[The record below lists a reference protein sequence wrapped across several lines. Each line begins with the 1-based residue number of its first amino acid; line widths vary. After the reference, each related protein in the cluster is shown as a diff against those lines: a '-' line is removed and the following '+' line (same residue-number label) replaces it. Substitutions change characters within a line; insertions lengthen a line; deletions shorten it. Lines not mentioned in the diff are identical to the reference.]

1 MVIKKF
7 NMEDFKSDSEIFIES
22 LFMFL
27 VVDDEL
33 GFLEKIKIRKFKKK
47 DLFFVISDDLGDEGE
62 DEDEGF
68 ENSRLQ
74 GDDVKDSDEEE
85 ELERG
90 KYVFRLIFM
99 GFLLEKDWRKSI
111 KERNY
116 GNMKG
121 LIVLGFFFNFQKSR
135 KGRDFL
141 KKFFK

>member
-7 NMEDFKSDSEIFIES
+7 NMEDFNSDSEIFIE
-22 LFMFL
+22 LVFMFL
-27 VVDDEL
+27 
-33 GFLEKIKIRKFKKK
+33 KIKIYKFKKK

-74 GDDVKDSDEEE
+74 GDDVEDSDEEE

-90 KYVFRLIFM
+90 KYVFRSIFM

-135 KGRDFL
+135 KSRDFL

>member
-7 NMEDFKSDSEIFIES
+7 NMEDFKSDSEIFIEL

-68 ENSRLQ
+68 ENSRL
-74 GDDVKDSDEEE
+74 
-85 ELERG
+85 
-90 KYVFRLIFM
+90 
-99 GFLLEKDWRKSI
+99 
-111 KERNY
+111 
-116 GNMKG
+116 
-121 LIVLGFFFNFQKSR
+121 
-135 KGRDFL
+135 
-141 KKFFK
+141 

>member
-68 ENSRLQ
+68 ENSRL
-74 GDDVKDSDEEE
+74 
-85 ELERG
+85 
-90 KYVFRLIFM
+90 
-99 GFLLEKDWRKSI
+99 
-111 KERNY
+111 
-116 GNMKG
+116 
-121 LIVLGFFFNFQKSR
+121 
-135 KGRDFL
+135 
-141 KKFFK
+141 